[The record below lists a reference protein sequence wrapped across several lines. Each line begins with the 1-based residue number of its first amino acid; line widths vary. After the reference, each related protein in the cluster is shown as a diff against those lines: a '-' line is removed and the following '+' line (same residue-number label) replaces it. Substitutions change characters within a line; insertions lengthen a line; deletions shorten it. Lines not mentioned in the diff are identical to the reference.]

1 MLLDCH
7 LLERAIL
14 SKFATEGGVQAA
26 LFKQLLKM
34 VDFYEKFEI
43 DDHRGTAVSDADMKA
58 LRCEQLQSLQRAAF
72 RIDGLQ
78 DFALSNLSAVDSAA
92 ALTSHF
98 GRLHPAQI
106 AQIAEALGLLHSAEQ
121 GEQLGKRFLVQ
132 LLVHRYE
139 RRIPQHESIGQLP
152 LYPDESMPWDPAIVP
167 KAEFR
172 GDTCLALPK
181 LNLQFLTLNDYLMR
195 NFNLF
200 RLEATYEIKED
211 IEDAVQRLQPRRH
224 LNGETKFKGWARM
237 ALPVQELKL
246 FKVGKPFLGEARP
259 SEVRAECSVTLAGCR
274 AEVAQE
280 WTQLRRHD
288 VVFLLTIDSP
298 IENGKDTALPF
309 AERSGL
315 RCVRGAEVVQVVD
328 EEGHVYTG
336 ESENDQG
343 LRGNLR
349 KLELQLDTAQY
360 HLDAQAMAEG
370 RAGDIYQTFNVLL
383 RRKPKENNFKAILDS
398 IRDLMTTPLVVPDW
412 LQDVLL
418 GYGDPAGAAYW
429 NLPVDQRVGS
439 FDFYDT
445 FLDVAHIRDAFPQ
458 AQVKLS
464 PECASGEELPPPY
477 RLTIPFETPR
487 PESECAT
494 AHGKQVAAPPRNSQA
509 HRDNPSCETSRA
521 KLMILVEP
529 YKAIVAGP
537 YPEDAPRMNPVRFTA
552 MQVEALRAAM
562 NPGLTVVIGPP
573 GTGKTDT
580 AVQMVSNI
588 HHTFPEQRT
597 LIITHSNQALN
608 DVFEKLMVR
617 DIDERYMLRLGH
629 GEELLETEKDFS
641 RQGRVNHML
650 KRRLELLVRVEI
662 LGKTLDVPADVG
674 YTCETAQYFYLSAVL
689 ARWESFLDQA
699 KRRREEGA
707 SIIAQLFPFMDF
719 FSDAPQVSHPG
730 RSYAD
735 VEGASSAQ
743 HP

>member
-1 MLLDCH
+1 MFAAHSSGLSRLLERTLELIIDLLAQLPTRRFFHAVLLDCH
-7 LLERAIL
+7 LLERASL
-14 SKFATEGGVQAA
+14 SRFATEAGPQAA

-34 VDFYEKFEI
+34 VEFYEKFEI
-43 DDHRGTAVSDADMKA
+43 DDHRGIPTSDAEVKA
-58 LRCEQLQSLQRAAF
+58 IRCEQLQSLQRAAF

-98 GRLHPAQI
+98 GRLQPSQI
-106 AQIAEALGLLHSAEQ
+106 ASIAEALGLLHSAEQ
-121 GEQLGKRFLVQ
+121 GEKLGKRFLVQ

-152 LYPDESMPWDPAIVP
+152 LYPDETMPWDPAIVP
-167 KAEFR
+167 EADFS

-181 LNLQFLTLNDYLMR
+181 LNLQFLTLTDYLMR

-211 IEDAVQRLQPRRH
+211 IQDAVERLQPRRQ
-224 LNGETKFKGWARM
+224 LSGQTTFKGWARM
-237 ALPVQELKL
+237 ALPVQEVKL

-274 AEVAQE
+274 HEVSQE

-298 IENGKDTALPF
+298 IPNGKSADKSLPF
-309 AERSGL
+309 AERVGL
-315 RCVRGAEVVQVVD
+315 RSIRGAEVVQVVD

-336 ESENDQG
+336 ESENDQP

-360 HLDAQAMAEG
+360 HLDAQAMADG
-370 RAGDIYQTFNVLL
+370 SAGDIYQTFNVLM

-398 IRDLMTTPLVVPDW
+398 IRDLMTTPLVVPEW

-429 NLPVDQRVGS
+429 SLPAEQRVVS
-439 FDFYDT
+439 YDFFDT
-445 FLDVAHIRDAFPQ
+445 FLDVQHIRDAFPQ
-458 AQVKLS
+458 AEIQL
-464 PECASGEELPPPY
+464 PELAPGEEAPPPY
-477 RLTIPFETPR
+477 RLTIPLETPR
-487 PESECAT
+487 PKSGAAPEPAVAPAAAAALESSTAPDTAVSAEANPPSGDLTASAAT
-494 AHGKQVAAPPRNSQA
+494 AAAKQTIV
-509 HRDNPSCETSRA
+509 
-521 KLMILVEP
+521 VEP
-529 YKAIVAGP
+529 YKATIAGP

-552 MQVEALRAAM
+552 MQVEALKAAM
-562 NPGLTVVIGPP
+562 NPGLSVVVGPP

-597 LIITHSNQALN
+597 LIITHSNQVRKAPLQDQTALPP
-608 DVFEKLMVR
+608 FTTAEK
-617 DIDERYMLRLGH
+617 G
-629 GEELLETEKDFS
+629 S
-641 RQGRVNHML
+641 
-650 KRRLELLVRVEI
+650 
-662 LGKTLDVPADVG
+662 
-674 YTCETAQYFYLSAVL
+674 LSQI
-689 ARWESFLDQA
+689 R
-699 KRRREEGA
+699 
-707 SIIAQLFPFMDF
+707 
-719 FSDAPQVSHPG
+719 
-730 RSYAD
+730 
-735 VEGASSAQ
+735 
-743 HP
+743 